1 MTHIAKSV
9 SFDTLLLLSDSPVA
23 PLKKSLR
30 YDCIPPKFMK
40 SLFTAEQI
48 EDLKKEFVEVYIND
62 MNIEQLKDWI
72 RVVYLG
78 ELNKCTEDEIR
89 EEIDRY
95 DENLYEV
102 LAPYVLDMEG
112 SYEELQE
119 FIHERHSLDWVN
131 N

>member
-1 MTHIAKSV
+1 MN
-9 SFDTLLLLSDSPVA
+9 
-23 PLKKSLR
+23 
-30 YDCIPPKFMK
+30 K

-48 EDLKKEFVEVYIND
+48 EDLKKEFVEFYIND
-62 MNIEQLKDWI
+62 MTTEQMADWI

-78 ELNKCTEDEIR
+78 ELNKCTEDEVR

-112 SYEELQE
+112 SWEAMQE
-119 FIHERHSLDWVN
+119 FIHDRREQW
-131 N
+131 

>member
-1 MTHIAKSV
+1 MI
-9 SFDTLLLLSDSPVA
+9 
-23 PLKKSLR
+23 
-30 YDCIPPKFMK
+30 K

-48 EDLKKEFVEVYIND
+48 EDLKKEFVEFYIND
-62 MNIEQLKDWI
+62 MTTEQMADWI

-78 ELNKCTEDEIR
+78 ELNKCTEDDVR

-112 SYEELQE
+112 SWEVMQE
-119 FIHERHSLDWVN
+119 FIHDRHSEID
-131 N
+131 

>member
-1 MTHIAKSV
+1 M
-9 SFDTLLLLSDSPVA
+9 L
-23 PLKKSLR
+23 
-30 YDCIPPKFMK
+30 K

-48 EDLKKEFVEVYIND
+48 EDLKKEFVEFYIND
-62 MNIEQLKDWI
+62 MNTEQMRDWI

-78 ELNKCTEDEIR
+78 ELNKCTEDEVR

-112 SYEELQE
+112 SWETMQE
-119 FIHERHSLDWVN
+119 FIHERHANDWIDN
-131 N
+131 

>member
-1 MTHIAKSV
+1 MN
-9 SFDTLLLLSDSPVA
+9 
-23 PLKKSLR
+23 
-30 YDCIPPKFMK
+30 K

-48 EDLKKEFVEVYIND
+48 EDLKKEFVEFYIND
-62 MNIEQLKDWI
+62 MTTEQMADWI

-78 ELNKCTEDEIR
+78 ELNKCTEDEVR

-112 SYEELQE
+112 SWEVMQE
-119 FIHERHSLDWVN
+119 FIHDRHANDWIEN
-131 N
+131 

>member
-1 MTHIAKSV
+1 MI
-9 SFDTLLLLSDSPVA
+9 
-23 PLKKSLR
+23 
-30 YDCIPPKFMK
+30 K

-48 EDLKKEFVEVYIND
+48 EDLKKEFVEFYIND
-62 MNIEQLKDWI
+62 MTTEQMADWI

-78 ELNKCTEDEIR
+78 ELNKCTEDEVR

-112 SYEELQE
+112 SWEVMQE
-119 FIHERHSLDWVN
+119 FIHDRHSEID
-131 N
+131 